1 MMRHYSLIDG
11 AMAYQALCD
20 HPYFVDPTANWCAML
35 LPTEVR
41 CLAGPILIDMA
52 LLAEAGP
59 AVASV
64 VEAVLE
70 GFPGRLHCST
80 LHSEA
85 DLSTLARH
93 LQRFTCFRDDAGQLL
108 GLRIADTRILVN
120 LPAAMTP
127 QQWGEMTGP
136 VHQWTLLN
144 RRGEEIA
151 LALPEDRTSL
161 IPENREFTL
170 SDEQLAILASGAEPD
185 RLLDQLNYTPQAME
199 GRLHAYWELAREC
212 IAIWEQ
218 SNSDNRDGLL
228 NFARKVFD
236 SEEERLQGK
245 GSSLHLGPAASRD
258 TTKSQFK
265 E

>member
-11 AMAYQALCD
+11 AMVYQALCN
-20 HPYFVDPTANWCAML
+20 HPYFVDPTASWCAML
-35 LPTEVR
+35 LPTEQR
-41 CLAGPILIDMA
+41 CLAGPILIDMD

-59 AVASV
+59 AVASA

-85 DLSTLARH
+85 DLPTLAGH
-93 LQRFTCFRDDAGQLL
+93 LQRFTYFHDDAGQPL

-120 LPAAMTP
+120 LQAAMTP

-136 VHQWTLLN
+136 VHQWKLLN

-161 IPENREFTL
+161 SPENRQFTL
-170 SDEQLAILASGAEPD
+170 SNEQLAILASGAEPD
-185 RLLDQLNYTPQAME
+185 RLLDQLDYTPQAME

-218 SNSDNRDGLL
+218 SGSDNRDGLL
-228 NFARKVFD
+228 NFAREVFD
-236 SEEERLQGK
+236 SEGEILQGK
-245 GSSLHLGPAASRD
+245 DFSRRLARATPQD
-258 TTKSQFK
+258 IANLQFK